1 MRQMISLIKK
11 TVYMMDLPQKIL
23 CLIVFVLTCVGS
35 GLECLGVSAIVP
47 LVNVIQDPNAI
58 LQSHFFK
65 SHDFLAKM
73 NYNQVVVAIGGGVVF
88 LYIFKNAYF
97 IFMSWMRVKF
107 ASKIQREMSVK
118 MLTSYL
124 SRGYQFFLTKNF
136 GEFNRGV
143 SGDTSAVY
151 AVLNAVFRLVSES
164 LTIFL
169 ICIFMIF
176 SDWQM
181 ALAMVVMALI
191 CLLLIY
197 FLFRKNMYKAGVEGR
212 KYGARASQALIQV
225 FSGVKDVLL
234 LRKQRYFVDEY
245 EKNQIRLQKAQ
256 CKTTIGGE
264 SPSYIIEGLC
274 VSGLMVVVCIRIMS
288 GSADENFIAVLASFA
303 VGAFRILPSLG
314 KISIALNS
322 LMNSLPSIDALHEQ
336 IKEAEVYAGEHPD
349 MLFKIEQGTDR
360 LGLISKERN
369 FDAVEKKNAWD
380 GREKF
385 CDTLELKNITF
396 KYNNELGNVLENI
409 NLSIKKGQAIA
420 FIGSS
425 GAGKSTLADILL
437 GLLIPQA
444 GAVYMDGVK
453 ISDVPELWSE
463 TVGYVPQ
470 SVFLSDDSIRKNV
483 AFGENEKEIDDDRVC
498 EALERAEL
506 ADFIASL
513 PEGVETSVGDR
524 GVRLSGGQRQR
535 IAIARALYHRP
546 EILVLDEATSALDND
561 TEAAI
566 MSAIDTLQG
575 QVTLV
580 IVAHR
585 LTTVRKCDVIYEVQ
599 DRQIIMRDKDEVLG
613 KKNG

>member
-1 MRQMISLIKK
+1 MQRMILLIKK
-11 TVYMMDLPQKIL
+11 TLYMMDLPQKIL
-23 CLIVFVLTCVGS
+23 CLIVFVLTIVGS

-47 LVNVIQDPNAI
+47 LVSVIQNPGTI
-58 LQSHFFK
+58 LASNFFRSHE
-65 SHDFLAKM
+65 FLARL
-73 NYNQVVVAIGGGVVF
+73 NYNQVVTAIGGGVVF
-88 LYIFKNAYF
+88 LYVFKNLYF
-97 IFMSWMRVKF
+97 VFMSWMRVKF
-107 ASKIQREMSVK
+107 ASRIQREMSVK

-151 AVLNAVFRLVSES
+151 AVLNAVFRLASET

-169 ICIFMIF
+169 ICVFMFF

-181 ALAMVVMALI
+181 ALTMVVMALI

-245 EKNQIRLQKAQ
+245 EKNQISVQKAQ

-274 VSGLMVVVCIRIMS
+274 VSGLMIVVCIRIMS

-314 KISIALNS
+314 KISIAINS
-322 LMNSLPSIDALHEQ
+322 LMNSLPSIDALYEQ
-336 IKEAEVYAGEHPD
+336 IREAEAFALEHSD
-349 MLFKIEQGTDR
+349 MLFEIEHVTDR
-360 LGLISKERN
+360 WGLISK
-369 FDAVEKKNAWD
+369 
-380 GREKF
+380 GREFNTEEKRNIWYGEEKF
-385 CDTLELKNITF
+385 HDTLEVKNITF

-409 NLSIKKGQAIA
+409 DLSIKKGQAIA
-420 FIGSS
+420 LIGAS
-425 GAGKSTLADILL
+425 GAGKSTLADIIL
-437 GLLIPQA
+437 GLLIPQM
-444 GAVYMDGVK
+444 GAVYMDGTK
-453 ISDVPELWSE
+453 ISDIPELWSE

-506 ADFIASL
+506 SQFIASL
-513 PEGVETSVGDR
+513 PEGMETSVGDR

-561 TEAAI
+561 TEEAI

-585 LTTVRKCDVIYEVQ
+585 LTTVRKCDLIYEVR
-599 DRQIIMRDKDEVLG
+599 DKQIIMRDKAEVLG
-613 KKNG
+613 KKNS